1 MMSIH
6 YVESLLQI
14 ENNMFKAIRYSLYI
28 PLAFSLLILSGCNS
42 EDPKK
47 ALKESL
53 QNLVSAV
60 EQKKHRT
67 VTNKLTTDFRGNA
80 RLNQQ
85 TMSALIFRYYL
96 THKYI
101 KIYTLINSIELSENH
116 VDGIN
121 GEASAK
127 MIFHAALTSTE
138 NALPEHMRVFKIESY
153 WIKKEKDWLMATANW
168 IEVRPQT
175 IKLDL
180 NRLIH
185 NPAI

>member
-1 MMSIH
+1 M
-6 YVESLLQI
+6 LQP
-14 ENNMFKAIRYSLYI
+14 IRYTLYI
-28 PLAFSLLILSGCNS
+28 VIAFSLTILSGCS
-42 EDPKK
+42 SDDPKQ
-47 ALKESL
+47 ALRKSL
-53 QNLVSAV
+53 HELVTAV
-60 EQKKHRT
+60 EQKQHRT

-101 KIYTLINSIELSENH
+101 KIYTLINSIELSE
-116 VDGIN
+116 D

-138 NALPEHMRVFKIESY
+138 NALPEHMRVFKIESH
-153 WIKKEKDWLMATANW
+153 WIKKEKDWLMAKANW
-168 IEVRPQT
+168 VEVRPQA

-180 NRLIH
+180 N
-185 NPAI
+185 